1 MTASVERMSDL
12 VRDTVARI
20 LPGVPR
26 GEMTGDRHL
35 KDLGADSVD
44 RVEIILALI
53 ERLGLDEPM
62 SSFSALP
69 DLDALV
75 GFLVAK
81 EGGGHALRH

>member
-1 MTASVERMSDL
+1 MADL

-26 GEMTGDRHL
+26 GDMTGDRHL

-53 ERLGLDEPM
+53 DGLGLDEPM
-62 SSFSALP
+62 ASFSELP

-75 GFLVAK
+75 DFLVTA

>member
-1 MTASVERMSDL
+1 MSESRARMAHL

-26 GEMTGDRHL
+26 SEMTGDRHL
-35 KDLGADSVD
+35 KELGADSVD

-53 ERLGLDEPM
+53 DRLGLAEPM
-62 SSFSALP
+62 AGFSELP
-69 DLDALV
+69 NLDALV
-75 GFLVAK
+75 DFLVAK